1 MGTFYPA
8 APEPKG
14 ERYRPLIV
22 AGAVVLVIVGV
33 AAYYAVRA
41 PKQPAELQV
50 DPYAEFLVLSDVHM
64 SQAQNF
70 VGGQVTYVE
79 GKVNNVGPKT
89 VSAVNVESVF
99 RNSLG
104 QVVDKPVEPMRVQQ
118 PQLGNPDFVALSA
131 APLTPNASR
140 EFRLAIEHV
149 SADWNQ
155 GMPELRMVKVESK

>member
-8 APEPKG
+8 APEPAG

-22 AGAVVLVIVGV
+22 AGVVGLVIVAV
-33 AAYYAVRA
+33 AAYLVISQ
-41 PKQPAELQV
+41 PKQPGELKI
-50 DPYAEFLVLSDVHM
+50 DPYAEYLIVTELHM

-89 VSAVNVESVF
+89 VSNVNVELIF

-118 PQLGNPDFVALSA
+118 APLGNPDFVALSA
-131 APLTPNASR
+131 APLTPNAAL
-140 EFRLAIEHV
+140 EFRISIEHV
-149 SADWNQ
+149 SADWNM
-155 GMPELRMVKVESK
+155 GLPELRIVKVDAK